1 MSAVLSSRGRVLS
14 SQQVRFSEAPV
25 RLGQQTRCSKEPS
38 TVSVQTDPD
47 TGDVVAIVVHC
58 GCGEVTVVEC
68 AYGNVAVQQ

>member
-25 RLGQQTRCSKEPS
+25 RLGQQTRCSKDAS

-68 AYGNVAVQQ
+68 AYGNVTVQQ

>member
-1 MSAVLSSRGRVLS
+1 MSTMLSSRGRILS

-25 RLGQQTRCSKEPS
+25 RVGQQTRCLKEPS

-47 TGDVVAIVVHC
+47 TGDVVAIMVHC

-68 AYGNVAVQQ
+68 AYGSVNLQ